1 MLKWMIALILAVV
14 IVLILNHNFPYVLD
28 REGGYL
34 NVLQIIGMLILVV
47 AGINLRR
54 ENVST
59 YLYYGSVWAIIA
71 IFALAG
77 YSYRYDL
84 LQVWDKVKANIVP
97 ASGRVNEDGSVT
109 FVASSDGHFM
119 VNALV
124 DGVEVNFLLDTGASR
139 VTLSKS
145 DAVRIGVD
153 LDELDYNIAVS
164 TANGTNYAAYVKI
177 DKIQIDN
184 IVVLDVDAYVNRQGL
199 NQSLLGMSFLNKL
212 KQYDVSQGEITLR
225 Q

>member
-1 MLKWMIALILAVV
+1 MLKWIIALILVV
-14 IVLILNHNFPYVLD
+14 VMVLILNHNFPYVLD
-28 REGGYL
+28 REDGYL
-34 NVLQIIGMLILVV
+34 NVLQIVGMLVLVV

-59 YLYYGSVWAIIA
+59 YLYYSSVWAIIA

-84 LQVWDKVKANIVP
+84 LQIWDKVKANVVP
-97 ASGRVNEDGSVT
+97 ASGRVNGDGSVT
-109 FVASSDGHFM
+109 FVASNDGHFLI
-119 VNALV
+119 NALV

-145 DAVRIGVD
+145 DAVRIGID
-153 LDELDYNIAVS
+153 LNKLDYNIAVS

-184 IVVLDVDAYVNRQGL
+184 IVVHDVDAYVNRQGL